1 MAWVRGVNL
10 KMNETIKEMERYAEA
25 NNVPIIEKDSIEFV
39 NKYIQMNGVKKILEL
54 GTAIGYSAIL
64 MANASEDVE
73 ITTIERDEKRY
84 REAVKNVNKVG
95 LDKRIE
101 IVFNDALEVNLAGH
115 KYDLIFID
123 AAKGQYI
130 KFFEKFE
137 NYLNP
142 GGIIVTD
149 NLKFHGLVQNKEK
162 IESRNVRGLVTKIEK
177 YIEFLKENDEFVTR
191 FYDIGDG
198 LSVSFRKNDEQVKTI
213 D

>member
-1 MAWVRGVNL
+1 
-10 KMNETIKEMERYAEA
+10 MNGIIKEMERYADA
-25 NNVPIIEKDSIEFV
+25 NNVPIIEKDSIEFIR
-39 NKYIQMNGVKKILEL
+39 KYIKLNKVKSILEL

-64 MANASEDVE
+64 MAECDKSVE
-73 ITTIERDEKRY
+73 VTTIERDEKRY
-84 REAVKNVNKVG
+84 REAVKNVNECG
-95 LDKRIE
+95 LDNQIN
-101 IVFNDALEVNLAGH
+101 IVFNDALDVNLAGH

-142 GGIIVTD
+142 GGIIITD
-149 NLKFHGLVQNKEK
+149 NLNFHGLVNNKEQ
-162 IESRNVRGLVTKIEK
+162 IESKNVRGLVTKIEK
-177 YIEFLKENDEFVTR
+177 YIDFLKQHEEYVTK

-198 LSVSFRKNDEQVKTI
+198 ISVSFRKNDENVKNI

>member
-1 MAWVRGVNL
+1 M
-10 KMNETIKEMERYAEA
+10 EEIIKDMERYAEA
-25 NNVPIIEKDSIEFV
+25 NNVPIIEKDSIIFIA
-39 NKYIQMNGVKKILEL
+39 KYIKMNSVKKILEL

-64 MANASEDVE
+64 MALASEDVE
-73 ITTIERDEKRY
+73 ITTIERDEKKY
-84 REAVKNVNKVG
+84 REAVKNVNRSG

-101 IVFNDALEVNLAGH
+101 IVFNDALDVNLAGY

-142 GGIIVTD
+142 GGIIITD
-149 NLKFHGLVQNKEK
+149 NLKFHGLVKNKDK
-162 IESRNVRGLVTKIEK
+162 IESKNVKGLVTKIEK
-177 YIEFLKENDEFVTR
+177 YIEFLKDNDEFVTR

-198 LSVSFRKNDEQVKTI
+198 LSVSFRKNDENVKNI

>member
-1 MAWVRGVNL
+1 MKDL
-10 KMNETIKEMERYAEA
+10 IKDMERYAEV
-25 NNVPIIEKDSIEFV
+25 NNVPIIERDSIEFIR
-39 NKYIQMNGVKKILEL
+39 KYIELNNVKSILEL

-64 MANASEDVE
+64 MASVSDDVE
-73 ITTIERDEKRY
+73 VTTIERDDKKY
-84 REAVKNVNKVG
+84 REAVKNVNACG

-101 IVFNDALEVNLAGH
+101 IVFNDALDVNLAGH

-142 GGIIVTD
+142 GGVIITD
-149 NLKFHGLVQNKEK
+149 NIKFHGLVENKDK
-162 IESRNVRGLVTKIEK
+162 IESKNVLGLVTKIEK
-177 YIEFLKENDEFVTR
+177 YIEFLKENDEYTTK

-198 LSVSFRKNDEQVKTI
+198 
-213 D
+213 

>member
-1 MAWVRGVNL
+1 MKEL
-10 KMNETIKEMERYAEA
+10 ILEMEHYAST
-25 NNVPIIEKDSIEFV
+25 NNVPIIELDSIKFIM
-39 NKYIQMNGVKKILEL
+39 KYIKLNKVKSILEI

-64 MANASEDVE
+64 MANANNFCE
-73 ITTIERDEKRY
+73 ITTIEKDEKRY
-84 REAVKNVNKVG
+84 KEAVKNVNKSG

-101 IVFNDALEVNLAGH
+101 IVYNDAMEVNLSGC

-130 KFFEKFE
+130 KYFEKFS

-142 GGIIVTD
+142 GGIIITD
-149 NLKFHGLVQNKEK
+149 NLKFHGLVKNKDLIK
-162 IESRNVRGLVTKIEK
+162 SKNVRGIVNKIEN
-177 YIEFLKENDEFVTR
+177 YIDYLKNNKEFITK

-198 LSVSFRKNDEQVKTI
+198 LSVSFRRNEKRKDI

>member
-1 MAWVRGVNL
+1 
-10 KMNETIKEMERYAEA
+10 MNGIIKDMERYAEA
-25 NNVPIIEKDSIEFV
+25 NNVPIIEKDSIEFIR
-39 NKYIQMNGVKKILEL
+39 KYIKLNKVKSILEL

-64 MANASEDVE
+64 MAECDKSVE
-73 ITTIERDEKRY
+73 VTTIERDEKRY
-84 REAVKNVNKVG
+84 REAVKNVNECG
-95 LDKRIE
+95 LDNQIN

-123 AAKGQYI
+123 AAKVQYI

-142 GGIIVTD
+142 GGIIITD
-149 NLKFHGLVQNKEK
+149 NLKFHGLVEKKEE
-162 IESRNVRGLVTKIEK
+162 IESRNVRGLVNKIEK
-177 YIEFLKENDEFVTR
+177 YVDFLKQNEEYITK

-198 LSVSFRKNDEQVKTI
+198 ISVSFRKNDENVKNF

>member
-1 MAWVRGVNL
+1 
-10 KMNETIKEMERYAEA
+10 MNETIKEMERYAEA
-25 NNVPIIEKDSIEFV
+25 NNVPIIERDSIEFV

-64 MANASEDVE
+64 MASASEDVE

-101 IVFNDALEVNLAGH
+101 IVFNDALEVNLAGF

-142 GGIIVTD
+142 GGIIITD

-177 YIEFLKENDEFVTR
+177 YIEFLKGNDEFITR

-198 LSVSFRKNDEQVKTI
+198 LSVSFKKNDEQVKTI

>member
-1 MAWVRGVNL
+1 
-10 KMNETIKEMERYAEA
+10 MNGIIKEMERYAEA
-25 NNVPIIEKDSIEFV
+25 NNVPIIEKDSIEFIR
-39 NKYIQMNGVKKILEL
+39 KYIKLNKVKSVLEL

-64 MANASEDVE
+64 MAECDKNVE
-73 ITTIERDEKRY
+73 VTTIERDEKRY
-84 REAVKNVNKVG
+84 REAVKDVNECA
-95 LDKRIE
+95 LD
-101 IVFNDALEVNLAGH
+101 VNLAGH

-142 GGIIVTD
+142 GGIIITD
-149 NLKFHGLVQNKEK
+149 NLNFHGLVNNKEQ
-162 IESRNVRGLVTKIEK
+162 IESKNVRGLVTKIEK
-177 YIEFLKENDEFVTR
+177 YIDFLKQHEEYVTK

-198 LSVSFRKNDEQVKTI
+198 ISVSFRKNDENVKNI

>member
-1 MAWVRGVNL
+1 
-10 KMNETIKEMERYAEA
+10 MNGIIKEMERYAEA
-25 NNVPIIEKDSIEFV
+25 NNVPIIERDSIEFIR
-39 NKYIQMNGVKKILEL
+39 KYIKLNKVKSVLEL

-64 MANASEDVE
+64 MAECDKSVE
-73 ITTIERDEKRY
+73 VTTIERDEKRY
-84 REAVKNVNKVG
+84 REAVKNVNECG
-95 LDKRIE
+95 LDNQIN

-142 GGIIVTD
+142 GGIIITD
-149 NLKFHGLVQNKEK
+149 NLKFHGLVENKEG
-162 IESRNVRGLVTKIEK
+162 IESRNVRGLVNKIEK
-177 YIEFLKENDEFVTR
+177 YIDFLKQNEDYVTK

-198 LSVSFRKNDEQVKTI
+198 ISVSFRKNDENVKNI

>member
-1 MAWVRGVNL
+1 
-10 KMNETIKEMERYAEA
+10 MNETIKEMERYAEA
-25 NNVPIIEKDSIEFV
+25 NNVPIIERDSIEFV

-84 REAVKNVNKVG
+84 LEAVKNINKVG

-101 IVFNDALEVNLAGH
+101 IVLNDALEVNLAGH

-142 GGIIVTD
+142 GGIIITD

-177 YIEFLKENDEFVTR
+177 YIEFLKENDEFITR

>member
-1 MAWVRGVNL
+1 MKEL
-10 KMNETIKEMERYAEA
+10 ILEMEHYAST
-25 NNVPIIEKDSIEFV
+25 NNVPIIELDSIKFIM
-39 NKYIQMNGVKKILEL
+39 KYIKLNKVKSILEI

-64 MANASEDVE
+64 MANANSICE
-73 ITTIERDEKRY
+73 ITTIEKDEKRY
-84 REAVKNVNKVG
+84 KEAVKNVNKSG

-101 IVFNDALEVNLAGH
+101 VVYNDAMDVNLAGC

-130 KFFEKFE
+130 KFFDKFC

-142 GGIIVTD
+142 GGVIITD
-149 NLKFHGLVQNKEK
+149 NLKFHGLVKNKDLIK
-162 IESRNVRGLVTKIEK
+162 SRNVKGIVNKIEK
-177 YIEFLKENDEFVTR
+177 YIEYLKSNKQYITK

-198 LSVSFRKNDEQVKTI
+198 LSVSFKRNEKRQDI

>member
-1 MAWVRGVNL
+1 MDEIIND
-10 KMNETIKEMERYAEA
+10 MERFAEA
-25 NNVPIIEKDSIEFV
+25 NNVPIIEHDSIEFII
-39 NKYIQMNGVKKILEL
+39 KYIKMSNVKKILEL
-54 GTAIGYSAIL
+54 GTAIGYSAIM
-64 MANASEDVE
+64 MATASDDVE
-73 ITTIERDEKRY
+73 ITTIERDEKKY
-84 REAVKNVNKVG
+84 REAVKNVNRAG
-95 LDKRIE
+95 FDKRIE
-101 IVFNDALEVNLAGH
+101 IVYNDALDVNLAGH

-142 GGIIVTD
+142 GGVIITD
-149 NLKFHGLVQNKEK
+149 NLKFHGLVKNKDQ

-177 YIEFLKENDEFVTR
+177 YIDFLKENEAYITK

-198 LSVSFRKNDEQVKTI
+198 LSVSFRKNDENVQNI